1 MPLLPPSLPMLF
13 RTFGKKQLRLLPAVV
28 VLGLVGAVLEG
39 FGIGLI
45 IPLLGIIMGH
55 GDAAGM
61 GGFSA
66 VLQHVGSGQSE
77 RDRLIV
83 ISIAILGSIVLKNIF
98 AFANTLLT
106 TFIYG
111 KASHSI
117 RSALS
122 ERLLRVGY
130 PFFLRQSP
138 GRLLNIISNES
149 WRASDAIQIMLS
161 AIVSASAAIIL
172 LAFLLLLSWRMTLL
186 VTLGLAIVQIAHA
199 VLSANLKGPSRSVAS
214 RNSHL
219 ASQMLHL
226 VHAGRLIRIFG
237 QESREKATFDT
248 ASDAVRR
255 ASFVLLVRQG
265 ALPPL
270 TEVLHAAL
278 FLAVVIGA
286 WLAQV
291 NFPLIIAFVILLY
304 RLQPH
309 MRALQGSWSQLQGLS
324 GSLEEVTWMLDPFG
338 KPQPPQG
345 DGPFHGLRQGIRFDD
360 VTFTYSGTD
369 RREVVLHS
377 ATFDIRGG
385 RSTALIGRSGAGKTT
400 IVNLLCRFV
409 EPDTGRILVDGSP
422 LDGIDASQW
431 RQHIALASQEL
442 ELVDGTIFENI
453 TYGQD
458 AATAAEAERAA
469 RLAEAHEFIERL
481 PLGYDTLVGYRG
493 INLSAGQR
501 QRIALARALVRDP
514 DLLILDEATNAIDG
528 LSEAAIVETLKSRAG
543 RRTTIVISHHHSTIS
558 FCDDVVILSG
568 GRVKKQAPFGA
579 LASLTMDE
587 LYQHEPLA
595 APGGAGAKRRR
606 GEPAK

>member
-1 MPLLPPSLPMLF
+1 ML
-13 RTFGKKQLRLLPAVV
+13 RRALGRKQLRLLPAVV
-28 VLGLVGAVLEG
+28 MLGLVSAALEG

-45 IPLLGIIMGH
+45 IPLLGIIMGQ
-55 GDAAGM
+55 GDQTGM
-61 GGFSA
+61 AGFSA
-66 VLQHVGSGQSE
+66 VFQHFGSDLSE
-77 RDRLIV
+77 RDRLIL
-83 ISIAILGSIVLKNIF
+83 ISAAILGSIVLKNVI

-122 ERLLRVGY
+122 EQLLRVGY
-130 PFFLRQSP
+130 PFFLQQSP

-149 WRASDAIQIMLS
+149 WRASDAIQIMLT

-172 LAFLLLLSWRMTLL
+172 LAFLLLLSWQMTLL
-186 VTLGLAIVQIAHA
+186 VTLGLVVVQIAHA
-199 VLSANLKGPSRSVAS
+199 MLSANLKAPSRSVAS
-214 RNSHL
+214 RNSDL

-237 QESREKATFDT
+237 QESREKATFDQ

-255 ASFVLLVRQG
+255 AAFVLLTRQG

-270 TEVLHAAL
+270 TEVLHAML

-286 WLAQV
+286 WFV
-291 NFPLIIAFVILLY
+291 GVSFPLIVAFVILLY
-304 RLQPH
+304 RLQPY
-309 MRALQGSWSQLQGLS
+309 MRALQMAWSQLQGLS
-324 GSLEEVTWMLDPFG
+324 GSLEEVVWMLDPTD
-338 KPQPPQG
+338 KPEPPRGHRPFQG
-345 DGPFHGLRQGIRFDD
+345 LAQGIKFDD
-360 VTFTYSGTD
+360 VTFTYSGKD
-369 RREVVLHS
+369 QRAVVLHS
-377 ATFDIRGG
+377 AAFEIRSG

-409 EPDTGRILVDGSP
+409 EPDAGRILVDGSP
-422 LDGIDASQW
+422 LDQIDPSQW
-431 RQHIALASQEL
+431 RRHIALASQDL

-453 TYGQD
+453 IYGQD
-458 AATAAEAERAA
+458 AASAGDAQRAA
-469 RLAEAHEFIERL
+469 KLAEAHEFIEHL
-481 PLGYDTLVGYRG
+481 PQGYQTVVGYRG
-493 INLSAGQR
+493 VNLSAGQR

-514 DLLILDEATNAIDG
+514 DILILDEATNAVDG

-568 GRVKKQAPFGA
+568 GRVKKQAPFAA
-579 LASLTMDE
+579 LATLSMDE
-587 LYQHEPLA
+587 LYQHDSMD
-595 APGGAGAKRRR
+595 
-606 GEPAK
+606 

>member
-1 MPLLPPSLPMLF
+1 MMQLLPPSLPMLC
-13 RTFGKKQLRLLPAVV
+13 RALGKRQLRLLPAVV
-28 VLGLVGAVLEG
+28 VLGLVSAALEG

-45 IPLLGIIMGH
+45 IPLLGIIMGQ
-55 GDAAGM
+55 GDQAGM
-61 GGFSA
+61 AGFSA
-66 VLQHVGSGQSE
+66 VFQHVGSDLSE
-77 RDRLIV
+77 RERLIV
-83 ISIAILGSIVLKNIF
+83 ISVAILGSIVLKNVF

-111 KASHSI
+111 KASHAI

-130 PFFLRQSP
+130 PFFLQQSP

-149 WRASDAIQIMLS
+149 WRASDAIQIMLA

-172 LAFLLLLSWRMTLL
+172 LIFLLLLSWQMTLL
-186 VTLGLAIVQIAHA
+186 VTLGLALVQIAHA
-199 VLSANLKGPSRSVAS
+199 MLSANLKAPSRSVAS
-214 RNSHL
+214 RNSNL

-237 QESREKATFDT
+237 QEEREKAVFDK
-248 ASDAVRR
+248 ASDGVRR
-255 ASFVLLVRQG
+255 AAFVLLTRQG

-270 TEVLHAAL
+270 TEVLHAML

-286 WLAQV
+286 WFAGV
-291 NFPLIIAFVILLY
+291 SFPLIVAFVILLY

-309 MRALQGSWSQLQGLS
+309 MRALQMSWSQLQGLS
-324 GSLEEVTWMLDPFG
+324 GSLEEVQWMLDPSD
-338 KPQPPQG
+338 KPEPPQG
-345 DGPFHGLRQGIRFDD
+345 SGPFHGLHQGISFDD

-369 RREVVLHS
+369 QRAVVLHA
-377 ATFDIRGG
+377 ATFDIRSG

-409 EPDTGRILVDGSP
+409 EPDAGRILVDGSP
-422 LDGIDASQW
+422 LHQIDPSQW
-431 RQHIALASQEL
+431 RKQIALASQEL
-442 ELVDGTIFENI
+442 ELVDGSIFENI
-453 TYGQD
+453 IYGQETAS
-458 AATAAEAERAA
+458 AADAERAA
-469 RLAEAHEFIERL
+469 RLAEAHEFIEHL
-481 PLGYDTLVGYRG
+481 PQGYKTVVGYRG

-514 DLLILDEATNAIDG
+514 DILILDEATNAVDG

-568 GRVKKQAPFGA
+568 GRVKKQAPFAA
-579 LASLTMDE
+579 LATLSMDE
-587 LYQHEPLA
+587 LYQHEPL
-595 APGGAGAKRRR
+595 
-606 GEPAK
+606 E

>member
-1 MPLLPPSLPMLF
+1 ML
-13 RTFGKKQLRLLPAVV
+13 RRALGRKQLRLLPAVV
-28 VLGLVGAVLEG
+28 MLGLASAALEG

-45 IPLLGIIMGH
+45 IPLLGIIMGQE
-55 GDAAGM
+55 DQTGM
-61 GGFSA
+61 AGFSA
-66 VLQHVGSGQSE
+66 VFQHFGSDLSD

-83 ISIAILGSIVLKNIF
+83 ISAAILGSIVLKNVF

-122 ERLLRVGY
+122 EQLLRVGY
-130 PFFLRQSP
+130 PFFLQQSP

-149 WRASDAIQIMLS
+149 WRASDAIQIMLT

-172 LAFLLLLSWRMTLL
+172 LAFLLLLSWQMTLL
-186 VTLGLAIVQIAHA
+186 VTLGLVVVQIAHA
-199 VLSANLKGPSRSVAS
+199 VLSANLKAPSRSVAS
-214 RNSHL
+214 RNSDL

-237 QESREKATFDT
+237 QESREKATFDQ

-255 ASFVLLVRQG
+255 AAFVLLTRQG

-270 TEVLHAAL
+270 TEVLHAML

-286 WLAQV
+286 WFV
-291 NFPLIIAFVILLY
+291 GVSFPLIVAFVILLY
-304 RLQPH
+304 RLQPY
-309 MRALQGSWSQLQGLS
+309 MRALQMAWSQLQGLS
-324 GSLEEVTWMLDPFG
+324 GSLEEVVWMLDPTD
-338 KPQPPQG
+338 KPEPPRGHRPFQG
-345 DGPFHGLRQGIRFDD
+345 LAQGIKFDD
-360 VTFTYSGTD
+360 VTFTYSGKD
-369 RREVVLHS
+369 QRAVVLHS
-377 ATFDIRGG
+377 AAFEIRSG

-409 EPDTGRILVDGSP
+409 EPDAGRILVDGSP
-422 LDGIDASQW
+422 LDQVDPSHW
-431 RQHIALASQEL
+431 RRHIALASQDL

-453 TYGQD
+453 IYGQD
-458 AATAAEAERAA
+458 AASAGDAQRAA
-469 RLAEAHEFIERL
+469 KLAEAHEFIEHL
-481 PLGYDTLVGYRG
+481 PQGYQTVVGYRG
-493 INLSAGQR
+493 VNLSAGQR

-514 DLLILDEATNAIDG
+514 DILILDEATNAVDG

-568 GRVKKQAPFGA
+568 GRVKKQAPFAA
-579 LASLTMDE
+579 LATLSMDE
-587 LYQHEPLA
+587 LYQHDSMD
-595 APGGAGAKRRR
+595 
-606 GEPAK
+606 

>member
-1 MPLLPPSLPMLF
+1 MRLVPPSLPML
-13 RTFGKKQLRLLPAVV
+13 RRALGRKQLRLLPAVV
-28 VLGLVGAVLEG
+28 VLGLVSAALEG

-45 IPLLGIIMGH
+45 IPLLGIIMGQ
-55 GDAAGM
+55 GDQTGM
-61 GGFSA
+61 AGFSA
-66 VLQHVGSGQSE
+66 VFQHVGSSLSE

-83 ISIAILGSIVLKNIF
+83 ISAAILGSIVLKNVF

-122 ERLLRVGY
+122 EQLLRVGY
-130 PFFLRQSP
+130 PFFLQQSP

-149 WRASDAIQIMLS
+149 WRASDAIQIMLA

-172 LAFLLLLSWRMTLL
+172 LVFLLLLSWQMTLL
-186 VTLGLAIVQIAHA
+186 VTLGLVLVQIAHA
-199 VLSANLKGPSRSVAS
+199 VLSANLKAPSRSVAS
-214 RNSHL
+214 RNSDL

-237 QESREKATFDT
+237 QESREKAVFDR
-248 ASDAVRR
+248 ASDGVRR
-255 ASFVLLVRQG
+255 AAFVLLTRQG

-270 TEVLHAAL
+270 TEVLHAML

-286 WLAQV
+286 WFV
-291 NFPLIIAFVILLY
+291 GVSFPLIVAFVILLY
-304 RLQPH
+304 RLQPY
-309 MRALQGSWSQLQGLS
+309 MRALQMAWSQLQGLS
-324 GSLEEVTWMLDPFG
+324 GSLEEVVWMLDPSD
-338 KPQPPQG
+338 KPEPPQG
-345 DGPFHGLRQGIRFDD
+345 SGPFRGLGQGIKFDD
-360 VTFTYSGTD
+360 VTFTYSGKD
-369 RREVVLHS
+369 RRAVVLHS
-377 ATFDIRGG
+377 AAFEIRSG

-422 LDGIDASQW
+422 LDQIDPSQW
-431 RQHIALASQEL
+431 RRHIALASQDL

-453 TYGQD
+453 IYGQD
-458 AATAAEAERAA
+458 DASAGDAERAA
-469 RLAEAHEFIERL
+469 RLAEAHEFIEHL
-481 PLGYDTLVGYRG
+481 PQGYETIVGYRG
-493 INLSAGQR
+493 VNLSAGQR

-514 DLLILDEATNAIDG
+514 DILILDEATNAVDG

-568 GRVKKQAPFGA
+568 GRVKKQAPFAA
-579 LASLTMDE
+579 LASLSMDE
-587 LYQHEPLA
+587 LYQHEPLD
-595 APGGAGAKRRR
+595 
-606 GEPAK
+606 

>member
-1 MPLLPPSLPMLF
+1 MRLVPPSLPML
-13 RTFGKKQLRLLPAVV
+13 RRALGRKQLRLLPAVV
-28 VLGLVGAVLEG
+28 MLGLASAALEG

-45 IPLLGIIMGH
+45 IPLLGIIMGQ
-55 GDAAGM
+55 GDQTGM
-61 GGFSA
+61 AGFSA
-66 VLQHVGSGQSE
+66 VFQHFGSDLSE

-83 ISIAILGSIVLKNIF
+83 ISAAILGSIVLKNVF

-122 ERLLRVGY
+122 EQLLRVGY
-130 PFFLRQSP
+130 PFFLQQSP

-149 WRASDAIQIMLS
+149 WRASDAIQIMLT

-172 LAFLLLLSWRMTLL
+172 LAFLLLLSWQMTLL
-186 VTLGLAIVQIAHA
+186 VTLGLVVVQIAHA
-199 VLSANLKGPSRSVAS
+199 VLSANLKAPSRSVAS
-214 RNSHL
+214 RNSDL

-237 QESREKATFDT
+237 QESREKATFDQ

-255 ASFVLLVRQG
+255 AAFVLLTRQG

-270 TEVLHAAL
+270 TEVLHAML

-286 WLAQV
+286 WFV
-291 NFPLIIAFVILLY
+291 GVSFPLIVAFVILLY
-304 RLQPH
+304 RLQPY
-309 MRALQGSWSQLQGLS
+309 MRALQMAWSQLQGLS
-324 GSLEEVTWMLDPFG
+324 GSLEEVVWMLDPTD
-338 KPQPPQG
+338 KPEPPRGHRPFQG
-345 DGPFHGLRQGIRFDD
+345 LAQGIKFDD
-360 VTFTYSGTD
+360 VTFTYSGKD
-369 RREVVLHS
+369 QRAVVLHS
-377 ATFDIRGG
+377 AAFEIRSG

-409 EPDTGRILVDGSP
+409 EPDAGRILVDGSP
-422 LDGIDASQW
+422 LDQIDPSHW
-431 RQHIALASQEL
+431 RRHVALASQDL

-453 TYGQD
+453 IYGQD
-458 AATAAEAERAA
+458 AASAGDAQRAA
-469 RLAEAHEFIERL
+469 KLAEAHEFIEHL
-481 PLGYDTLVGYRG
+481 AQGYQTVVGYRG
-493 INLSAGQR
+493 VNLSAGQR

-514 DLLILDEATNAIDG
+514 DILILDEATNAVDG

-568 GRVKKQAPFGA
+568 GRVKKQAPFAA
-579 LASLTMDE
+579 LATLSMDE
-587 LYQHEPLA
+587 LYQHESMD
-595 APGGAGAKRRR
+595 
-606 GEPAK
+606 

>member
-1 MPLLPPSLPMLF
+1 ML
-13 RTFGKKQLRLLPAVV
+13 RRALGRKQLRLLPAVV
-28 VLGLVGAVLEG
+28 MLGLASAALEG

-45 IPLLGIIMGH
+45 IPLLGIIMGQ
-55 GDAAGM
+55 GDQTGM
-61 GGFSA
+61 AGFSA
-66 VLQHVGSGQSE
+66 VFQHFGSDLSE

-83 ISIAILGSIVLKNIF
+83 ISVAILGSIVLKNVF

-122 ERLLRVGY
+122 EQLLRVGY
-130 PFFLRQSP
+130 PFFLQQSP

-149 WRASDAIQIMLS
+149 WRASDAIQIMLT

-172 LAFLLLLSWRMTLL
+172 LAFLLLLSWQMTLL
-186 VTLGLAIVQIAHA
+186 VTLGLVVVQIAHA
-199 VLSANLKGPSRSVAS
+199 VLSANLKAPSRSVAS
-214 RNSHL
+214 RNSDL

-237 QESREKATFDT
+237 QESREKATFDQ

-255 ASFVLLVRQG
+255 AAFVLLTRQG

-270 TEVLHAAL
+270 TEVLHAML

-286 WLAQV
+286 WFV
-291 NFPLIIAFVILLY
+291 GVSFPMIVAFVILLY
-304 RLQPH
+304 RLQPY
-309 MRALQGSWSQLQGLS
+309 MRALQMAWSQLQGLS
-324 GSLEEVTWMLDPFG
+324 GSLEEVVWMLDPTD
-338 KPQPPQG
+338 KPEPPRGHRPFQG
-345 DGPFHGLRQGIRFDD
+345 LAQGIKFDD
-360 VTFTYSGTD
+360 VTFTYSGKD
-369 RREVVLHS
+369 QRAVVLHS
-377 ATFDIRGG
+377 AAFEIRSG

-409 EPDTGRILVDGSP
+409 EPDAGRILVDGSP
-422 LDGIDASQW
+422 LDQIDPSQW
-431 RQHIALASQEL
+431 RRHVALASQDL

-453 TYGQD
+453 IYGQD
-458 AATAAEAERAA
+458 AASAGDAQRAA
-469 RLAEAHEFIERL
+469 KLAEAHEFIEHL
-481 PLGYDTLVGYRG
+481 PQGYQTVVGYRG
-493 INLSAGQR
+493 VNLSAGQR

-514 DLLILDEATNAIDG
+514 DILILDEATNAVDG

-568 GRVKKQAPFGA
+568 GRVKKQAPFAA
-579 LASLTMDE
+579 LATLSMDE
-587 LYQHEPLA
+587 LYQHESMD
-595 APGGAGAKRRR
+595 
-606 GEPAK
+606 

>member
-1 MPLLPPSLPMLF
+1 MRLVPPSLPML
-13 RTFGKKQLRLLPAVV
+13 RRALGRKQLRLLPAVV
-28 VLGLVGAVLEG
+28 LLGLVGAALEG

-45 IPLLGIIMGH
+45 IPLLGIIMGQ
-55 GDAAGM
+55 GDQAGM
-61 GGFSA
+61 AGFSA
-66 VLQHVGSGQSE
+66 VFQHVGSSLSE

-83 ISIAILGSIVLKNIF
+83 ISAAILGSIVLKNIF

-122 ERLLRVGY
+122 EQLLRVGY
-130 PFFLRQSP
+130 PFFLQQSP

-149 WRASDAIQIMLS
+149 WRASDAIQIMLA

-172 LAFLLLLSWRMTLL
+172 LVFLLLLSWQMTLL
-186 VTLGLAIVQIAHA
+186 VTLGLVLVQIAHA
-199 VLSANLKGPSRSVAS
+199 VLSANLKAPSRSVAS
-214 RNSHL
+214 RNSDL

-237 QESREKATFDT
+237 QESREKAVFDR
-248 ASDAVRR
+248 ASDGVRR
-255 ASFVLLVRQG
+255 AAFVLLTRQG

-270 TEVLHAAL
+270 TEVLHAML

-286 WLAQV
+286 WFV
-291 NFPLIIAFVILLY
+291 GVSFPLIVAFVILLY
-304 RLQPH
+304 RLQPY
-309 MRALQGSWSQLQGLS
+309 MRALQMAWSQLQGLS
-324 GSLEEVTWMLDPFG
+324 GSLEEVVWMLDPSD
-338 KPQPPQG
+338 KPEPPQG
-345 DGPFHGLRQGIRFDD
+345 SGLFRGLGQGIKFDD
-360 VTFTYSGTD
+360 VTFTYSGKD
-369 RREVVLHS
+369 RRAVVLHS
-377 ATFDIRGG
+377 AAFEIRSG

-422 LDGIDASQW
+422 LDQIDPSQW
-431 RQHIALASQEL
+431 RRHIALASQDL

-453 TYGQD
+453 IYGQD
-458 AATAAEAERAA
+458 EASAGDAERAA
-469 RLAEAHEFIERL
+469 RLAEAHEFIEHL
-481 PLGYDTLVGYRG
+481 PQGYETIVGYRG
-493 INLSAGQR
+493 VNLSAGQR

-514 DLLILDEATNAIDG
+514 DILILDEATNAVDG

-568 GRVKKQAPFGA
+568 GRVKKQAPFAA
-579 LASLTMDE
+579 LASLSMDE
-587 LYQHEPLA
+587 LYQHEPLD
-595 APGGAGAKRRR
+595 
-606 GEPAK
+606 

>member
-1 MPLLPPSLPMLF
+1 MRLVPPSLPML
-13 RTFGKKQLRLLPAVV
+13 RRALGRKQLRLLPAVV
-28 VLGLVGAVLEG
+28 VLGLASAALEG

-45 IPLLGIIMGH
+45 IPLLGIIMGQ
-55 GDAAGM
+55 GDQTGM
-61 GGFSA
+61 AGFSA
-66 VLQHVGSGQSE
+66 VFQHFGSDLSE

-83 ISIAILGSIVLKNIF
+83 ISAAILGSIVLKNVF

-122 ERLLRVGY
+122 EQLLRVGY
-130 PFFLRQSP
+130 PFFLQQSP

-149 WRASDAIQIMLS
+149 WRASDAIQIMLT

-172 LAFLLLLSWRMTLL
+172 LAFLLLLSWQMTLL
-186 VTLGLAIVQIAHA
+186 VTLGLVVVQIAHA
-199 VLSANLKGPSRSVAS
+199 VLSANLKAPSRSVAS
-214 RNSHL
+214 RNSDL

-237 QESREKATFDT
+237 QESREKATFDQ

-255 ASFVLLVRQG
+255 AAFVLLTRQG

-270 TEVLHAAL
+270 TEVLHAML

-286 WLAQV
+286 WFV
-291 NFPLIIAFVILLY
+291 GVSFPLIVAFVILLY
-304 RLQPH
+304 RLQPY
-309 MRALQGSWSQLQGLS
+309 MRALQMAWSQLQGLS
-324 GSLEEVTWMLDPFG
+324 GSLEEVVWMLDPTD
-338 KPQPPQG
+338 KPEPPRGHRPFQG
-345 DGPFHGLRQGIRFDD
+345 LAQGIKFDD
-360 VTFTYSGTD
+360 VTFTYSGKD
-369 RREVVLHS
+369 QRAVVLHS
-377 ATFDIRGG
+377 AAFEIRSG

-409 EPDTGRILVDGSP
+409 EPDAGRILVDGSP
-422 LDGIDASQW
+422 LDQIDPSHW
-431 RQHIALASQEL
+431 RRHIALASQDL

-453 TYGQD
+453 IYGQD
-458 AATAAEAERAA
+458 AASAGDAQRAA
-469 RLAEAHEFIERL
+469 KLAEAHEFIEHL
-481 PLGYDTLVGYRG
+481 PQGYQTVVGYRG
-493 INLSAGQR
+493 VNLSAGQR

-514 DLLILDEATNAIDG
+514 DILILDEATNAVDG

-568 GRVKKQAPFGA
+568 GRVKKQAPFAA
-579 LASLTMDE
+579 LATLSMDE
-587 LYQHEPLA
+587 LYQHDSMD
-595 APGGAGAKRRR
+595 
-606 GEPAK
+606 

>member
-1 MPLLPPSLPMLF
+1 MMRLVPPSLPML
-13 RTFGKKQLRLLPAVV
+13 RRALGRKQLRLLPAVV
-28 VLGLVGAVLEG
+28 MLGLASAALEG

-45 IPLLGIIMGH
+45 IPLLGIIMGQ
-55 GDAAGM
+55 GDQTGM
-61 GGFSA
+61 AGFSA
-66 VLQHVGSGQSE
+66 VFQHFGSNLSE

-83 ISIAILGSIVLKNIF
+83 ISVALLGSIVLKNVF

-122 ERLLRVGY
+122 EQLLRVGY
-130 PFFLRQSP
+130 PFFLQQSP

-149 WRASDAIQIMLS
+149 WRASDAIQIMLT

-172 LAFLLLLSWRMTLL
+172 LAFLLLLSWQMTLL
-186 VTLGLAIVQIAHA
+186 VTLGLVVVQIAHA
-199 VLSANLKGPSRSVAS
+199 VLSANLKAPSRSVAS
-214 RNSHL
+214 RNSDL

-237 QESREKATFDT
+237 QESREKATFDQ

-255 ASFVLLVRQG
+255 AAFVLLTRQG

-270 TEVLHAAL
+270 TEVLHAML

-286 WLAQV
+286 WFV
-291 NFPLIIAFVILLY
+291 GVSFPLIVAFVILLY
-304 RLQPH
+304 RLQPY
-309 MRALQGSWSQLQGLS
+309 MRALQMAWSQLQGLS
-324 GSLEEVTWMLDPFG
+324 GSLEEVVWMLDPTD
-338 KPQPPQG
+338 KPEPPRGHRPFQG
-345 DGPFHGLRQGIRFDD
+345 LAQGIKFDD
-360 VTFTYSGTD
+360 VTFTYSGKD
-369 RREVVLHS
+369 QRAVVLHS
-377 ATFDIRGG
+377 AAFEIRSG

-409 EPDTGRILVDGSP
+409 EPDAGRILVDGSP
-422 LDGIDASQW
+422 LDQIDPSQW
-431 RQHIALASQEL
+431 RRHIALASQDL

-453 TYGQD
+453 IYGQD
-458 AATAAEAERAA
+458 AASAGDAQRAA
-469 RLAEAHEFIERL
+469 QLAEAHEFIEHL
-481 PLGYDTLVGYRG
+481 PQGYQTVVGYRG
-493 INLSAGQR
+493 VNLSAGQR

-514 DLLILDEATNAIDG
+514 DILILDEATNAVDG

-568 GRVKKQAPFGA
+568 GRVKKQAPFAA
-579 LASLTMDE
+579 LATLSMDE
-587 LYQHEPLA
+587 LYQHESMD
-595 APGGAGAKRRR
+595 
-606 GEPAK
+606 

>member
-1 MPLLPPSLPMLF
+1 ML
-13 RTFGKKQLRLLPAVV
+13 RRALGRKQLRLLPAVV
-28 VLGLVGAVLEG
+28 VLGLVSAALEG

-45 IPLLGIIMGH
+45 IPLLGIIMGQ
-55 GDAAGM
+55 GDQTGM
-61 GGFSA
+61 AGFSA
-66 VLQHVGSGQSE
+66 VFQHVGSSLSE

-83 ISIAILGSIVLKNIF
+83 ISAAILGSIVLKNIF

-122 ERLLRVGY
+122 EQLLRVGY
-130 PFFLRQSP
+130 PFFLQQSP

-149 WRASDAIQIMLS
+149 WRASDAIQIMLA

-172 LAFLLLLSWRMTLL
+172 LVFLLLLSWQMTLL
-186 VTLGLAIVQIAHA
+186 VTLGLVLVQIAHA
-199 VLSANLKGPSRSVAS
+199 VLSANLKAPSRSVAS
-214 RNSHL
+214 RNSDL

-237 QESREKATFDT
+237 QESREKAVFDR
-248 ASDAVRR
+248 ASDGVRR
-255 ASFVLLVRQG
+255 AAFVLLTRQG

-270 TEVLHAAL
+270 TEVLHAML

-286 WLAQV
+286 WFV
-291 NFPLIIAFVILLY
+291 GVSFPLIVAFVILLY
-304 RLQPH
+304 RLQPY
-309 MRALQGSWSQLQGLS
+309 MRALQMAWSQLQGLS
-324 GSLEEVTWMLDPFG
+324 GSLEEVVWMLDPSD
-338 KPQPPQG
+338 KPEPPQG
-345 DGPFHGLRQGIRFDD
+345 SGPFRGLGQGIKFDD
-360 VTFTYSGTD
+360 VTFTYSGKD
-369 RREVVLHS
+369 RRAVVLHS
-377 ATFDIRGG
+377 AAFEIRSG

-422 LDGIDASQW
+422 LDQIDPSQW
-431 RQHIALASQEL
+431 RRHIALASQDL
-442 ELVDGTIFENI
+442 ELVDGTIFDNI
-453 TYGQD
+453 IYGQD
-458 AATAAEAERAA
+458 AATAGDAERAA
-469 RLAEAHEFIERL
+469 RLAEAHEFIEHL
-481 PLGYDTLVGYRG
+481 PQGYKTVVGYRG
-493 INLSAGQR
+493 VNLSAGQR

-514 DLLILDEATNAIDG
+514 DILILDEATNAVDG

-568 GRVKKQAPFGA
+568 GRVKKQAPFAA
-579 LASLTMDE
+579 LASLSMDE
-587 LYQHEPLA
+587 LYQHEPLD
-595 APGGAGAKRRR
+595 
-606 GEPAK
+606 

>member
-1 MPLLPPSLPMLF
+1 MRLVPPSLPML
-13 RTFGKKQLRLLPAVV
+13 RRALGSKQLRLLPAVV
-28 VLGLVGAVLEG
+28 MLGLASAALEG

-45 IPLLGIIMGH
+45 IPLLGIIMGQ
-55 GDAAGM
+55 GDQTGM
-61 GGFSA
+61 AGFSA
-66 VLQHVGSGQSE
+66 VFQHFGSDLSE

-83 ISIAILGSIVLKNIF
+83 ISAAILASIVLKNVF

-122 ERLLRVGY
+122 EQLLRVGY
-130 PFFLRQSP
+130 PFFLQQSP

-149 WRASDAIQIMLS
+149 WRASDAIQIMLT

-172 LAFLLLLSWRMTLL
+172 LAFLLLLSWQMTLL
-186 VTLGLAIVQIAHA
+186 VTLGLVVVQFAHA
-199 VLSANLKGPSRSVAS
+199 VLSANLKAPSRSVAS
-214 RNSHL
+214 RNSDL

-237 QESREKATFDT
+237 QESREKATFDQ

-255 ASFVLLVRQG
+255 AAFVLLTRQG

-270 TEVLHAAL
+270 TEVLHAML

-286 WLAQV
+286 WFV
-291 NFPLIIAFVILLY
+291 GVSFPLIVAFVILLY
-304 RLQPH
+304 RLQPY
-309 MRALQGSWSQLQGLS
+309 MRALQMAWSQLQGLS
-324 GSLEEVTWMLDPFG
+324 GSLEEVVWMLDPTD
-338 KPQPPQG
+338 KPEPPRGHRPFQG
-345 DGPFHGLRQGIRFDD
+345 LAQGIKFDD
-360 VTFTYSGTD
+360 VTFTYSGKD
-369 RREVVLHS
+369 QRAVVLHS
-377 ATFDIRGG
+377 AAFEIRSG

-409 EPDTGRILVDGSP
+409 EPDAGRILVDGSP
-422 LDGIDASQW
+422 LDQIDPSHW
-431 RQHIALASQEL
+431 RRHIALASQDL

-453 TYGQD
+453 IYGQD
-458 AATAAEAERAA
+458 AASAGDAQRAA
-469 RLAEAHEFIERL
+469 KLAEAHEFIEHL
-481 PLGYDTLVGYRG
+481 PQGYQTVVGYRG
-493 INLSAGQR
+493 VNLSAGQR

-514 DLLILDEATNAIDG
+514 DILILDEATNAVDG

-568 GRVKKQAPFGA
+568 GRVKKQAPFAA
-579 LASLTMDE
+579 LATLSMDE
-587 LYQHEPLA
+587 LYQHESMD
-595 APGGAGAKRRR
+595 
-606 GEPAK
+606 

>member
-1 MPLLPPSLPMLF
+1 MRLVPPSLPML
-13 RTFGKKQLRLLPAVV
+13 RRALGRKQLRLLPAVV
-28 VLGLVGAVLEG
+28 MLGLASAALEG

-45 IPLLGIIMGH
+45 IPLLGIIMGQ
-55 GDAAGM
+55 GDQTGM
-61 GGFSA
+61 AGFSA
-66 VLQHVGSGQSE
+66 VFQHFGSDLSE

-83 ISIAILGSIVLKNIF
+83 ISAAILASIVLKNVF

-122 ERLLRVGY
+122 EQLLRVGY
-130 PFFLRQSP
+130 PFFLQQSP

-149 WRASDAIQIMLS
+149 WRASDAIQIMLT

-172 LAFLLLLSWRMTLL
+172 LAFLLLLSWQMTLL
-186 VTLGLAIVQIAHA
+186 VTLGLVVVQIAHA
-199 VLSANLKGPSRSVAS
+199 MLSANLKAPSRSVAS
-214 RNSHL
+214 RNSDL

-237 QESREKATFDT
+237 QESREKATFDQ

-255 ASFVLLVRQG
+255 AAFVLLTRQG

-270 TEVLHAAL
+270 TEVLHAML

-286 WLAQV
+286 WFV
-291 NFPLIIAFVILLY
+291 GVSFPLIVAFVILLY
-304 RLQPH
+304 RLQPY
-309 MRALQGSWSQLQGLS
+309 MRALQMAWSQLQGLS
-324 GSLEEVTWMLDPFG
+324 GSLEEVVWMLDPTD
-338 KPQPPQG
+338 KPEPPRGHRPFQG
-345 DGPFHGLRQGIRFDD
+345 LAQGIKFDD
-360 VTFTYSGTD
+360 VTFTYSGKD
-369 RREVVLHS
+369 QRAVVLHS
-377 ATFDIRGG
+377 AAFEIRSG

-409 EPDTGRILVDGSP
+409 EPDAGRILVDGSP
-422 LDGIDASQW
+422 LDQIDPSHW
-431 RQHIALASQEL
+431 RRHIALASQDL

-453 TYGQD
+453 IYGQD
-458 AATAAEAERAA
+458 AASAGDAQRAA
-469 RLAEAHEFIERL
+469 KLAEAHEFIEHL
-481 PLGYDTLVGYRG
+481 PQGYQTVVGYRG
-493 INLSAGQR
+493 VNLSAGQR

-514 DLLILDEATNAIDG
+514 DILILDEATNAVDG

-568 GRVKKQAPFGA
+568 GRVKKQAPFAA
-579 LASLTMDE
+579 LATLSMDE
-587 LYQHEPLA
+587 LYQHESMD
-595 APGGAGAKRRR
+595 
-606 GEPAK
+606 

>member
-1 MPLLPPSLPMLF
+1 MMRLVPPSLPML
-13 RTFGKKQLRLLPAVV
+13 RRALGRKQLRLLPAVV
-28 VLGLVGAVLEG
+28 MLGLASAALEG

-45 IPLLGIIMGH
+45 IPLLGIIMGQ
-55 GDAAGM
+55 GDQTGM
-61 GGFSA
+61 AGFSA
-66 VLQHVGSGQSE
+66 VFQHFGSDLSE

-83 ISIAILGSIVLKNIF
+83 ISAAILGSIVLKNVF

-122 ERLLRVGY
+122 EQLLRVGY
-130 PFFLRQSP
+130 PFFLQQSP

-149 WRASDAIQIMLS
+149 WRASDAIQIMLT

-172 LAFLLLLSWRMTLL
+172 LAFLLLLSWQMTLL
-186 VTLGLAIVQIAHA
+186 VTLGLVVVQIAHA
-199 VLSANLKGPSRSVAS
+199 MLSANLKAPSRSVAS
-214 RNSHL
+214 RNSDL

-237 QESREKATFDT
+237 QESREKATFDQ

-255 ASFVLLVRQG
+255 AAFVLLTRQG

-270 TEVLHAAL
+270 TEVLHAML

-286 WLAQV
+286 WFV
-291 NFPLIIAFVILLY
+291 GVSFPLIVAFVILLY
-304 RLQPH
+304 RLQPY
-309 MRALQGSWSQLQGLS
+309 MRALQMAWSQLQGLS
-324 GSLEEVTWMLDPFG
+324 GSLEEVVWMLDPTD
-338 KPQPPQG
+338 KPEPPRGHRPFQG
-345 DGPFHGLRQGIRFDD
+345 LAQGIKFDD
-360 VTFTYSGTD
+360 VTFTYSGKD
-369 RREVVLHS
+369 QRAVVLHS
-377 ATFDIRGG
+377 AAFEIRSG

-409 EPDTGRILVDGSP
+409 EPDAGRILVDGSP
-422 LDGIDASQW
+422 LDQIDPSHW
-431 RQHIALASQEL
+431 RRHIALASQDL

-453 TYGQD
+453 IYGQD
-458 AATAAEAERAA
+458 AASAGDAQRAA
-469 RLAEAHEFIERL
+469 KLAEAHEFIEHL
-481 PLGYDTLVGYRG
+481 PQGYQTVVGYRG
-493 INLSAGQR
+493 VNLSAGQR

-514 DLLILDEATNAIDG
+514 DILILDEATNAVDG

-568 GRVKKQAPFGA
+568 GRVKKQAPFAA
-579 LASLTMDE
+579 LATLSMDE
-587 LYQHEPLA
+587 LYQYESMD
-595 APGGAGAKRRR
+595 
-606 GEPAK
+606 

>member
-1 MPLLPPSLPMLF
+1 MRLVPPSLPML
-13 RTFGKKQLRLLPAVV
+13 RRALGRKQLRLLPAVV
-28 VLGLVGAVLEG
+28 MLGLASAALEG

-45 IPLLGIIMGH
+45 IPLLGIIMGQ
-55 GDAAGM
+55 GDQTGM
-61 GGFSA
+61 AGFSA
-66 VLQHVGSGQSE
+66 VFQHFGSNLSE

-83 ISIAILGSIVLKNIF
+83 ISVAILGSIVLKNVF

-122 ERLLRVGY
+122 EQLLRVGY
-130 PFFLRQSP
+130 PFFLQQSP

-149 WRASDAIQIMLS
+149 WRASDAIQIMLT

-172 LAFLLLLSWRMTLL
+172 LAFLLLLSWQMTLL
-186 VTLGLAIVQIAHA
+186 VTLGLVVVQIAHA
-199 VLSANLKGPSRSVAS
+199 VLSANLKAPSRSVAS
-214 RNSHL
+214 RNSDL

-237 QESREKATFDT
+237 QESREKATFDQ

-255 ASFVLLVRQG
+255 AAFVLLTRQG

-270 TEVLHAAL
+270 TEVLHAML

-286 WLAQV
+286 WFV
-291 NFPLIIAFVILLY
+291 GVSFPLIVAFVILLY
-304 RLQPH
+304 RLQPY
-309 MRALQGSWSQLQGLS
+309 MRALQMAWSQLQGLS
-324 GSLEEVTWMLDPFG
+324 GSLEEVVWMLDPTD
-338 KPQPPQG
+338 KPEPPRGHRPFQG
-345 DGPFHGLRQGIRFDD
+345 LAQGIKFDD
-360 VTFTYSGTD
+360 VTFTYSGKD
-369 RREVVLHS
+369 QRAVVLHS
-377 ATFDIRGG
+377 AAFEIRSG

-409 EPDTGRILVDGSP
+409 EPDAGRILVDGSP
-422 LDGIDASQW
+422 LDQIDPSQW
-431 RQHIALASQEL
+431 RRHIALASQDL

-453 TYGQD
+453 IYGQD
-458 AATAAEAERAA
+458 AASAGDAQRAA
-469 RLAEAHEFIERL
+469 QLAEAHEFIEHL
-481 PLGYDTLVGYRG
+481 PQGYQTVVGYRG
-493 INLSAGQR
+493 VNLSAGQR

-514 DLLILDEATNAIDG
+514 DILILDEATNAVDG
-528 LSEAAIVETLKSRAG
+528 LSEAAIVETLKSRVG

-568 GRVKKQAPFGA
+568 GRVKKQAPFAA
-579 LASLTMDE
+579 LATLSMDE
-587 LYQHEPLA
+587 LYQHESMD
-595 APGGAGAKRRR
+595 
-606 GEPAK
+606 